1 MISKTVDGTQSSIPT
16 SSFLCDTRNDVKS
29 LPTRTKNTEEFPD
42 NVYAG
47 STAFVVEDASVWILN
62 NADEWVEL

>member
-1 MISKTVDGTQSSIPT
+1 MISKTVDGTQSSMPT
-16 SSFLCDTRNDVKS
+16 SSFLCDTRDDINS
-29 LPTRTKNTEEFPD
+29 LPTHTKITKEFPD

-47 STAFVVEDASVWILN
+47 STALVVEDASVWILN